1 MCPGRQ
7 EDQNGLGKTEAVQ
20 LIMGEDAKY
29 MATNTIERGKRKT
42 KIYEALVGWGF
53 VSVPMGLFLVLSIG
67 IFFYAIYISTYN
79 WGIMGPRG
87 FLGLDNYSKALGD
100 PIFLKAI
107 RNSILY
113 AALVVPLQ
121 TMAGLLLA
129 LLVNSKIKGAKF
141 FRSSF
146 YFPSVASSAAITT
159 LFIFLMAPE
168 GLFNKV
174 LTFFG
179 VDVPN
184 LFNQGAWLSDSR
196 TALFSVIGLNA
207 WTTSGTMMLFYLA
220 NLQSIVGTY
229 TEAAIMD
236 GASRR
241 QVFWFI
247 TMPLLKPAHFFVVTS
262 GMIGALQLYD
272 QAILAGGADGSPD
285 YSLMTMVLYIYNAC
299 FRQFA
304 FGYASAIGVI
314 LFVIIFLLTLFQR
327 FIFGNDAW
335 KAND

>member
-1 MCPGRQ
+1 MTIMQSSHERSVRQ
-7 EDQNGLGKTEAVQ
+7 L
-20 LIMGEDAKY
+20 
-29 MATNTIERGKRKT
+29 KRQRNLK
-42 KIYEALVGWGF
+42 EALVGLSF
-53 VSVPMGLFLVLSIG
+53 VSIPMILFLVLSVG
-67 IFFYAIYISTYN
+67 IFFYAIYISTYR

-87 FLGLDNYSKALGD
+87 FTGFKNYTQALQD

-107 RNSILY
+107 RNSITY
-113 AALVVPLQ
+113 AAIVVPLQ
-121 TMAGLLLA
+121 TALGLMLA
-129 LLVNSKIKGAKF
+129 LLVNGKIKGAKF
-141 FRSSF
+141 FRSAF
-146 YFPSVASSAAITT
+146 YFPSIASSAAITT
-159 LFIFLMAPE
+159 LFIFLLAPE
-168 GLFNKV
+168 GLFNRI

-196 TALFSVIGLNA
+196 TALFSIIGLNA

-220 NLQSIVGTY
+220 NLQSIDGSL
-229 TEAAIMD
+229 TEAGTVD

-241 QVFWFI
+241 QIFWYI

-299 FRQFA
+299 FRQFE

-314 LFVIIFLLTLFQR
+314 LFVIIFSLTALQR
-327 FIFGNDAW
+327 VIFGNSAW
-335 KAND
+335 SGEN

>member
-1 MCPGRQ
+1 
-7 EDQNGLGKTEAVQ
+7 
-20 LIMGEDAKY
+20 
-29 MATNTIERGKRKT
+29 MATITSQQLKRKR
-42 KIYEALVGWGF
+42 KIQEALVGWGF

-67 IFFYAIYISTYN
+67 IFFYALYISTYN
-79 WGIMGPRG
+79 WGILGPRG
-87 FLGLDNYSKALGD
+87 FLGMHNYFTALHD
-100 PIFLKAI
+100 HIFLKAI
-107 RNSILY
+107 KNSIEY

-121 TMAGLLLA
+121 TMAGLFLA
-129 LLVNSKIKGAKF
+129 LLVNSKIKGARF

-146 YFPSVASSAAITT
+146 YFPSIASSAAITT

-168 GLFNKV
+168 GLFNRV

-179 VDVPN
+179 VNVPN

-196 TALFSVIGLNA
+196 TALFSVIALNA

-220 NLQSIVGTY
+220 NLQSIDGSF

-241 QVFWFI
+241 QVFWYI

-314 LFVIIFLLTLFQR
+314 LFVIIFSLTVMQR

>member
-1 MCPGRQ
+1 
-7 EDQNGLGKTEAVQ
+7 
-20 LIMGEDAKY
+20 
-29 MATNTIERGKRKT
+29 MATITIAHSRRKKR
-42 KIYEALVGWGF
+42 IYEALVGWGF
-53 VSVPMGLFLVLSIG
+53 VSIPMALFLILSIG
-67 IFFYAIYISTYN
+67 IFFYAIYISTYR
-79 WGIMGPRG
+79 WGILGPRG
-87 FLGLDNYSKALGD
+87 FLGAHNYVTALHD

-107 RNSILY
+107 RNSLEY

-121 TMAGLLLA
+121 TVAGLILA
-129 LLVNSKIKGAKF
+129 LLVNSKIKGARF

-146 YFPSVASSAAITT
+146 YFPSIASSAAITT

-174 LTFFG
+174 LSFFG
-179 VDVPN
+179 VNVPN
-184 LFNQGAWLSDSR
+184 LFNAGAWLSDSR
-196 TALFSVIGLNA
+196 TALFSVIALNA

-220 NLQSIVGTY
+220 NLQSIDGSY

-241 QVFWFI
+241 QVFRYI
-247 TMPLLKPAHFFVVTS
+247 TLPLLKPAHFFVVTS

-299 FRQFA
+299 FRQFE

-314 LFVIIFLLTLFQR
+314 LFVIIFSLTVTQR

>member
-1 MCPGRQ
+1 MSAMQMSRERSVRQ
-7 EDQNGLGKTEAVQ
+7 L
-20 LIMGEDAKY
+20 
-29 MATNTIERGKRKT
+29 KRRRNLK
-42 KIYEALVGWGF
+42 EALVGWSF
-53 VSVPMGLFLVLSIG
+53 VSIPMILFLVLSVG
-67 IFFYAIYISTYN
+67 IFFYAIYISTYR

-87 FLGLDNYSKALGD
+87 FTGFKNYTQALQD

-107 RNSILY
+107 RNSITY
-113 AALVVPLQ
+113 AVIVVPLQ
-121 TMAGLLLA
+121 TALGLMLA
-129 LLVNSKIKGAKF
+129 LLVNGKIKGAKF
-141 FRSSF
+141 FRSAF
-146 YFPSVASSAAITT
+146 YFPSIASSAAITT
-159 LFIFLMAPE
+159 LFIFLLAPE
-168 GLFNKV
+168 GLFNRI

-196 TALFSVIGLNA
+196 TALFSIIGLNA

-220 NLQSIVGTY
+220 NLQSIDGSL
-229 TEAAIMD
+229 TEAGTVD

-241 QVFWFI
+241 QIFWYI

-299 FRQFA
+299 FRQFE

-314 LFVIIFLLTLFQR
+314 LFVIIFSLTALQR
-327 FIFGNDAW
+327 VVFGSSAW
-335 KAND
+335 NGEN

>member
-1 MCPGRQ
+1 MS
-7 EDQNGLGKTEAVQ
+7 
-20 LIMGEDAKY
+20 
-29 MATNTIERGKRKT
+29 NTVVARSKRKT
-42 KIYEALVGWGF
+42 RFYEALVGWGF

-87 FLGLDNYSKALGD
+87 FLGFQNYFTALHD
-100 PIFLKAI
+100 HIFLKAI
-107 RNSILY
+107 RNSVLY

-121 TMAGLLLA
+121 TALGLLLA
-129 LLVNSKIKGAKF
+129 LLVNSKIKGARF

-174 LTFFG
+174 LSFFG

-196 TALFSVIGLNA
+196 TALYSIIGLNA

-220 NLQSIVGTY
+220 NLQSIDNTY

-236 GASRR
+236 GASRN
-241 QVFWFI
+241 QVFWYI

-299 FRQFA
+299 FRQFT

-314 LFVIIFLLTLFQR
+314 LFIIIFSLTMLQR
-327 FIFGNDAW
+327 VIFGSGAW